1 MADSRRGLLSCG
13 MAALAGV
20 ALTGAFAPLGYWP
33 LALLSP
39 AVLLWLWRDAPTPRA
54 AAWLG
59 FWFSVGTFSVGTWW
73 LYISIHGYGQ
83 APAWLALLLMGGLVL
98 LMAGWQALLGWSLW
112 RWLPR
117 HNGVGTLLAMPAA
130 WVLIEWLRGWM
141 FSGFPWLSLGY
152 SQTDS
157 PLAGIAPLAGVY
169 GISAAVLLSA
179 AGLVTLVRAQG
190 RLRVVAAACA
200 VLPWVTGAALQHVEW
215 TQIRGGTVSVALVQG
230 AVPQDLKW
238 QAEHRDN
245 TLTLYRGLNQQAL
258 GARLVV
264 WPEAA
269 LPGVANGLGRYLAEV
284 WAEARAAE
292 SALLI
297 GAVRTD
303 DSGRDYFNSLLALGS
318 GEPAVYDKQHL
329 VPYGEYFPVPDFV
342 RLWLQRMDMPFSD
355 LVPGAAG
362 QPPLSVAG
370 LKVAASICYEDAYGE
385 LLRSA
390 EREADLLV
398 NVTNDA
404 WFGTGSARY
413 QHLQIARMRAL
424 ESGRDLLRVANDGVS
439 AVVDYRGRVLQQAP
453 EFTPAVLRG
462 QVQPRQG
469 LTPWLAAGD
478 TPVLALASLLVAGL
492 AWWQARVRR
501 RS

>member
-1 MADSRRGLLSCG
+1 MADARRRLLPCGL
-13 MAALAGV
+13 AALAGV

-33 LALLSP
+33 LALVSP
-39 AVLLWLWRDAPTPRA
+39 AVLMWLWREAPTARA

-83 APAWLALLLMGGLVL
+83 APISLALLLMAGLVL
-98 LMAGWQALLGWSLW
+98 LMAAWQALLGWSLL

-117 HNGVGTLLAMPAA
+117 DDGIGSLLAMPAA
-130 WVLIEWLRGWM
+130 WLLVEWLRGWM
-141 FSGFPWLSLGY
+141 FTGFPWLSLGY

-157 PLAGIAPLAGVY
+157 PLAGWAPVTGVY
-169 GISAAVLLSA
+169 GVSAALLLSA
-179 AGLVTLVRAQG
+179 AGLLTLVRARG
-190 RLRVVAAACA
+190 RARVVAAACA
-200 VLPWVTGAALQHVEW
+200 ILPWILGAGLQRVEW
-215 TQIRGGTVSVALVQG
+215 TQPRGEPVTVALVQG

-238 QAEHRDN
+238 QAEHHDT
-245 TLTLYRGLNQQAL
+245 TLALYRQLNQQAL
-258 GARLVV
+258 GAQLVV

-284 WAEARAAE
+284 WAQARAAG

-303 DSGRDYFNSLLALGS
+303 DSGREYFNSLLALGE

-342 RLWLQRMDMPFSD
+342 RQWLQRMDMPFSD
-355 LVPGAAG
+355 LVPGAAD
-362 QPPLSVAG
+362 QPPLAVAG
-370 LKVAASICYEDAYGE
+370 LKLAASICYEDAYGQ

-390 EREADLLV
+390 ERQADLLV

-404 WFGTGSARY
+404 WFGTGGARY

-424 ESGRDLLRVANDGVS
+424 ESGRDLLRVANDGVT
-439 AVVDYRGRVLQQAP
+439 AVVDYRGRILQQAP

-462 QVQPRQG
+462 VVQPRQG
-469 LTPWLAAGD
+469 LSPWLAAGD
-478 TPVLALASLLVAGL
+478 RPVLALAALLVAVL
-492 AWWQARVRR
+492 AVRQARMRR